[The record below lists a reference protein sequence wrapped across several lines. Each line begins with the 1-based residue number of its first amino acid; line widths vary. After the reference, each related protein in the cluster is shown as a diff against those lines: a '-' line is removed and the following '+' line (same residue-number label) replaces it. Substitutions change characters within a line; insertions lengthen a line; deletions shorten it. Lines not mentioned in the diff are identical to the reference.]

1 MSQQDPKRGAGE
13 SAGKAPAGDPDEGL
27 PELDEEMRAALAEA
41 GMDEGA
47 GDEGE
52 GAGDE
57 GAAAEPASGGERA
70 PGGEASTREA
80 PRSGDL
86 LDEVDVRE
94 LLRSALA
101 PPPGAVAPD
110 LLRGVQRKLRH
121 RSRGKFYGDGWS
133 TARSPRSTYLITS
146 LLMLVLIALVF
157 FILVPW
163 GGGALP

>member
-13 SAGKAPAGDPDEGL
+13 AAGRAPAGDPDEGL

-41 GMDEGA
+41 GIGEA
-47 GDEGE
+47 GE
-52 GAGDE
+52 GDLAGGGEAD
-57 GAAAEPASGGERA
+57 AAAPGSAGEGA

-146 LLMLVLIALVF
+146 LFMLVLIALVF

>member
-13 SAGKAPAGDPDEGL
+13 AAEPKEGSEAEAL

-41 GMDEGA
+41 GMDEAADAGNEGDPAHTAEEPKGGA
-47 GDEGE
+47 V
-52 GAGDE
+52 
-57 GAAAEPASGGERA
+57 
-70 PGGEASTREA
+70 
-80 PRSGDL
+80 

-146 LLMLVLIALVF
+146 LVMLVLIALVF
-157 FILVPW
+157 FTLVPW